1 MNIIIV
7 GDGKVGYTLADQLS
21 REGHD
26 ITIIDKNKQALRKA
40 SETLDVL
47 CIMGSGAN
55 LRTLVEAGAE
65 DTDIIIAATTND
77 EMNLVCC
84 LAAKQLGT
92 KYSIARIRDPEYT
105 ESLTLLQDK
114 LNIDQVVNPERAAAL
129 EISRLM
135 RLPFANNVES
145 FSHGR
150 VEMVEF
156 KVEDGDKICRIPLSH
171 LHSTFPHVQFT
182 AVLRG
187 NESIIPDGSFQIL
200 PGDRLYVT
208 GERIS
213 VTAFFRQLGRDTQRV
228 KNAMLVGGGHI
239 AYYLS
244 KTMAGLGTR
253 LKIIEID
260 EERCRELSGSID
272 NGVVILGD
280 GTDRELLQS
289 ENLRGFDTLIC
300 LTDQDEQ
307 NLITGLYGKREGMR
321 KVIVKVNRLDV
332 DEVAESLN
340 LESVINP
347 KMSAA
352 NAILRLVD
360 ALDSS
365 SNSVMDK
372 VYAMQGGRVEACE
385 FVAREN
391 APFLNTPLSSLS
403 MKKGVLVSVIVR
415 NRQVIIPFG
424 SDCIQAGDRV
434 ILTARAGSIS
444 VLEDAFEK
452 R

>member
-7 GDGKVGYTLADQLS
+7 GDGKVGYTLADYLS
-21 REGHD
+21 RDGHD
-26 ITIIDKNKQALRKA
+26 VTIIDKNKQALRKA

-92 KYSIARIRDPEYT
+92 KYSIARIRDPDYT

-129 EISRLM
+129 DISRLM
-135 RLPFANNVES
+135 RLPFAINIES
-145 FSHGR
+145 FAHGR

-156 KVEDGDKICRIPLSH
+156 RVDPSDSICRIPLSQ
-171 LHSTFPHVQFT
+171 LHGKYPHVQFT

-187 NESIIPDGSFQIL
+187 NESIIPDGSFEIE

-208 GERIS
+208 GERLS
-213 VTAFFRQLGRDTQRV
+213 VTAFFRQLGKDTQRV
-228 KNAMLVGGGHI
+228 KNAMIVGGGHI

-260 EERCRELSGSID
+260 EERSRELSGSID
-272 NGVVILGD
+272 NGVVICAD
-280 GTDRELLQS
+280 GTDRDILKS
-289 ENLRGFDTLIC
+289 ENLDGFDVLIC
-300 LTDQDEQ
+300 LTDKDEQ
-307 NLITGLYGKREGMR
+307 NLITGLYGKREGKR

-332 DEVAESLN
+332 DEVAETLG

-352 NAILRLVD
+352 NAIMRMVS
-360 ALDSS
+360 ALSNS

-385 FVAREN
+385 FVAREK
-391 APFLNTPLSSLS
+391 APFLNTPLSSLQL
-403 MKKGVLVSVIVR
+403 KKGVLVSVIVR

-424 SDCIQAGDRV
+424 SDHIEAGDRV
-434 ILTARAGSIS
+434 ILTARAGSIG
-444 VLEDAFEK
+444 VLEDAF